1 MASDITEDFQV
12 DITNQSAASVPVQ
25 NSGITYDIA
34 FNGQGFFDASSQQN
48 PYRRQTAQYK
58 KDQQDNSTEP
68 GEQTLTGWWLR
79 SQSSFHFG
87 AGIDFYEPSQE
98 QSYVQN
104 QTIRFRYKTSQGL
117 NVWEPGKVSL
127 LKDVV
132 ASSHPVVSTTTKT
145 LRSIPT
151 GVLLHDG
158 FDVDKLDTANAQ
170 THYIEYT
177 GSSTV
182 TKVYAICDDGKYAY
196 WLTDKGSPL
205 KWELWRKPLS
215 GDSTNTSDEYRLY
228 QAGGSIG
235 ATGSATIEYV
245 KDRLIFTINNE
256 IYECTVSGSTTTA
269 TPVKIYTASNPDF
282 VFTDITESPADVYV
296 SGYQGNRSVIYRIYY
311 APDATSGIPEPL
323 TAVVVAEMPRGE
335 TVYSIKAYLGYLI
348 IGTDEGVRIA
358 SIQSD
363 GSIVYGPLLFQAE
376 QPVYQIAVS
385 DRFAWVTAK
394 IGGDTGLIRIDLS
407 TQIDNLV
414 FPYANDLQAVG
425 VKLDCT
431 GVALID
437 STDRV
442 AFTSSGTSGNVYYES
457 ATVLRSSGTL
467 QTGLIRFATL
477 ENKFFKYI
485 KERADYSYGGTIGIS
500 TTDSS
505 IITVDSTT
513 GNQDVGIPERDADD
527 VKAFIFTLNR
537 NSGTTSQGP
546 TLYGYQLKALPA
558 TKRQRLIQYSVHCF
572 DSEIDRYRNQYGY
585 KGRAFERL
593 GLFENLEESSDIVT
607 VQDFRTNETYQGLI
621 EEVSFTGVT
630 APMKNFSGFG
640 GILTVTVRKI

>member
-1 MASDITEDFQV
+1 MASDITEEFQV

-25 NSGITYDIA
+25 NNDITYDIA
-34 FNGQGFFDASSQQN
+34 FNGQGFFDASNPQN

-58 KDQQDNSTEP
+58 KDQNDNSAEP

-104 QTIRFRYKTSQGL
+104 QTIRFRYKNSEGV

-151 GVLLHDG
+151 GMLLHDG
-158 FDVDKLDTANAQ
+158 YDVDKLDTANAQ

-205 KWELWRKPLS
+205 KWELYRKPLS
-215 GDSTNTSDEYRLY
+215 GSSASTADEYRLH
-228 QAGGSIG
+228 QAAGNIG
-235 ATGSATIEYV
+235 TTGTAAIEYV

-256 IYECTVSGSTTTA
+256 VYECAVDGSVNTA
-269 TPVKIYTASNPDF
+269 TPTKIYTQSNPDF
-282 VFTDITESPADVYV
+282 VFTDITESAADVYL
-296 SGYQGNRSVIYRIYY
+296 SGYQGNRSVIYRVYY
-311 APDATSGIPEPL
+311 TPDATSGIPEPL
-323 TAVVVAEMPRGE
+323 TLVVVAELPRGE
-335 TVYSIKAYLGYLI
+335 IVYSIKTYLGYMI
-348 IGTDEGVRIA
+348 IGTSLGVRIA
-358 SIQSD
+358 QIQTD
-363 GSIVYGPLLFQAE
+363 GSIVYGPLLFEAE
-376 QPVYQIAVS
+376 QPVYQIATAS
-385 DRFAWVTAK
+385 HFAWVTAK
-394 IGGDTGLIRIDLS
+394 IGGDTGLVRIDLS

-414 FPYANDLQAVG
+414 FPYANDLQAVD
-425 VKLDCT
+425 VALTCT
-431 GVALID
+431 GVALIG

-457 ATVLRSSGTL
+457 ATVLRTSGFI

-477 ENKFFKYI
+477 ENKYFKYI
-485 KERADYSYGGTIGIS
+485 KERADYSYGGTLSIS
-500 TTDSS
+500 TLDSTL
-505 IITVDSTT
+505 ITVGVTT
-513 GNQDVGIPERDADD
+513 GNQDVGISERDADD
-527 VKAFIFTLNR
+527 TKAFIFTINR
-537 NSGTTSQGP
+537 NPSTTSQGP
-546 TLYGYQLKALPA
+546 TFYGYQLKALPA
-558 TKRQRLIQYSVHCF
+558 TRRQRLIQFNVFCF
-572 DSEIDRYRNQYGY
+572 DTEIDRYRNMYGY

-593 GLFENLEESSDIVT
+593 AVFEELEESSDIIT
-607 VQDFRTNETYQGLI
+607 VQDFRTNETFQGLI
-621 EEVSFTGVT
+621 EETSFTGVT

>member
-1 MASDITEDFQV
+1 MASDITEEFQV
-12 DITNQSAASVPVQ
+12 DISNESTASVATQ
-25 NSGITYDIA
+25 NSGISYDIA
-34 FNGQGFFDASSQQN
+34 FNGQGFFDASNQQN

-58 KDQQDNSTEP
+58 KDQNDNSAEP

-104 QTIRFRYKTSQGL
+104 QTIRFRFKNSEGVD
-117 NVWEPGKVSL
+117 VWTPGKVSL

-132 ASSHPVVSTTTKT
+132 ASSHPVVSATTKT

-158 FDVDKLDTANAQ
+158 YDVDKLDTSQ
-170 THYIEYT
+170 THTHFIEYT
-177 GSSTV
+177 GSTTV
-182 TKVYAICDDGKYAY
+182 GKVFAICDDGKYAY
-196 WLTDKGSPL
+196 WVTNNLSVS
-205 KWELWRKPLS
+205 KWELWRKPLTGS
-215 GDSTNTSDEYRLY
+215 SASTADETKLY
-228 QAGGSIG
+228 QASGQISQAG
-235 ATGSATIEYV
+235 AMEYV
-245 KDRLIFTINNE
+245 KDRLIICIDNK
-256 IYECTVSGSTTTA
+256 IYEVPVSSASTTA
-269 TPVKIYTASNPDF
+269 TPVEIYAASNADF
-282 VFTDITESPADVYV
+282 IFTDITESPADIYV
-296 SGYQGNRSVIYRIYY
+296 SGYQGNRSVIYRIYFQ
-311 APDATSGIPEPL
+311 PNATTDIPEPI

-335 TVYSIKAYLGYLI
+335 IVYSIKAYLGYMI
-348 IGTDEGVRIA
+348 IGTDAGVRIA
-358 SIQSD
+358 NIQTD

-407 TQIDNLV
+407 TQIDSLV

-425 VKLDCT
+425 VSKDCT

-437 STDRV
+437 STNLL
-442 AFTSSGTSGNVYYES
+442 AFTSAGADGNVYYES
-457 ATVLRSSGTL
+457 ATVLRSNGFL
-467 QTGLIRFATL
+467 ETGLIRFATL
-477 ENKFFKYI
+477 ENKYFKYI

-505 IITVDSTT
+505 IITVDSAT
-513 GNQDVGIPERDADD
+513 GNQDVGIPERNADD

-558 TKRQRLIQYSVHCF
+558 TKRQRLVQYNVHCF
-572 DSEIDRYRNQYGY
+572 DTEIDRYRNMYGY

-593 GLFENLEESSDIVT
+593 ALFETLEESSDIVT
-607 VQDFRTNETYQGLI
+607 VQDFRTGETYQGLI